1 MKQIPSKLPDDV
13 ELLKKMLLEQQAKLG
28 RQLAQ
33 KDKRIAKLETLNQQL
48 TDRVQR
54 FEEVLNLAQH
64 KRFSPSS
71 ETYEGDGQVF
81 NEAEQVIETEPE
93 QVPDADAPA
102 FETTVET
109 PPKAAA
115 KPRRP
120 RIAPEL
126 PRIEIVHDIDN
137 KTCTCCGNPLHR
149 MGEEIS
155 EQVEFIPA
163 QIRVIK
169 HIRPKYSCR
178 ACEREGTQ
186 VSIQIADVPD
196 SIIPKSMATPSL
208 LAQIISNK
216 MHYGL
221 PLYRQEKMF
230 AEAGIELS
238 RQTMSRW
245 LIICADKLQSLMLL
259 MKAELLKQPVLW
271 ADETPLDVLEVD
283 KSTCYMWVY
292 GSGVEG
298 SNGPKLVMFD
308 YQDGRS
314 GQHAVQFLEGYNG
327 YLQVDGYAGYE
338 QTSATLAACWAH
350 ARRKFIEAQQAQG
363 KGKTGKADWALNQ
376 IQKLYALESKLK
388 TQSFEVKQQQRQ
400 LVAAPLLQQLWDWL
414 EKSKDTIP
422 KESLVGKAISYT
434 QNQWPKL
441 IRYLEDG
448 RLNIDNNRA
457 ERAVKPFVIGRK
469 AWLFANTRA
478 GAKGSA
484 TLYSM
489 VETAK
494 INGLEPYKYLTELFE
509 KLPTVNTPEALAKL
523 LPY

>member
-1 MKQIPSKLPDDV
+1 MKKTPAELPDDV
-13 ELLKKMLLEQQAKLG
+13 ETLKRMLLE
-28 RQLAQ
+28 R
-33 KDKRIAKLETLNQQL
+33 DKRIAKLETLTQKL
-48 TDRVQR
+48 TERVLR

-81 NEAEQVIETEPE
+81 NEAEHVVETVPE
-93 QVPDADAPA
+93 ELAEADVPVPDSATEKPA
-102 FETTVET
+102 
-109 PPKAAA
+109 KALA

-126 PRIEIVHDIDN
+126 PRIEVLHDIDN
-137 KTCTCCGNPLHR
+137 KTCSCCGNELHR
-149 MGEEIS
+149 MGEEVS

-163 QIRVIK
+163 EIRVIK
-169 HIRPKYSCR
+169 HVRPKYSCR
-178 ACEREGTQ
+178 ACEREGTS
-186 VSIQIADVPD
+186 VAIHIADVPP

-208 LAQIISNK
+208 LAQIVSNK

-245 LIICADKLQSLMLL
+245 LIACADKLQSLMLL

-271 ADETPLDVLEVD
+271 ADETTLDVLDVD

-292 GSGVEG
+292 GCGMESSV
-298 SNGPKLVMFD
+298 GPKLVLFD

-314 GQHAVQFLEGYNG
+314 GQHAVQFLEGYSG

-338 QTSATLAACWAH
+338 QTSATLAGCWAH

-363 KGKTGKADWALNQ
+363 KGKTGKADWALNH

-388 TQSFEVKQQQRQ
+388 HQSFEVKQQQRQ
-400 LVAAPLLQQLWDWL
+400 QVAAPLLKQLWDWL
-414 EKSKDTIP
+414 EKSKDTVP
-422 KESLVGKAISYT
+422 KESAVGKAIYYS

-469 AWLFANTRA
+469 AWLFANTKT
-478 GAKGSA
+478 GATASA

-509 KLPTVNTPEALAKL
+509 KLPTANTPEALAKL

>member
-1 MKQIPSKLPDDV
+1 
-13 ELLKKMLLEQQAKLG
+13 
-28 RQLAQ
+28 
-33 KDKRIAKLETLNQQL
+33 
-48 TDRVQR
+48 
-54 FEEVLNLAQH
+54 
-64 KRFSPSS
+64 
-71 ETYEGDGQVF
+71 
-81 NEAEQVIETEPE
+81 
-93 QVPDADAPA
+93 
-102 FETTVET
+102 
-109 PPKAAA
+109 
-115 KPRRP
+115 
-120 RIAPEL
+120 
-126 PRIEIVHDIDN
+126 
-137 KTCTCCGNPLHR
+137 
-149 MGEEIS
+149 
-155 EQVEFIPA
+155 
-163 QIRVIK
+163 
-169 HIRPKYSCR
+169 
-178 ACEREGTQ
+178 
-186 VSIQIADVPD
+186 
-196 SIIPKSMATPSL
+196 
-208 LAQIISNK
+208 

-230 AEAGIELS
+230 NEAGIELS

-245 LIICADKLQSLMLL
+245 LITCADKLQSLMLL
-259 MKAELLKQPVLW
+259 IKAELLKQPVLW
-271 ADETPLDVLEVD
+271 ADETTLDVLEVD

-292 GSGVEG
+292 GCGVEG
-298 SNGPKLVMFD
+298 SNGPKLVLFD

-338 QTSATLAACWAH
+338 QTSATLAGCWAH

-400 LVAAPLLQQLWDWL
+400 IVAAPLLQQLWDWL
-414 EKSKDTIP
+414 EKSKDTTP

-469 AWLFANTRA
+469 VWLFANTRS
-478 GAKGSA
+478 GATGSA
-484 TLYSM
+484 ALYSM

-494 INGLEPYKYLTELFE
+494 INGLEPYTYLTELFE
-509 KLPTVNTPEALAKL
+509 KLP
-523 LPY
+523 

>member
-1 MKQIPSKLPDDV
+1 MKKTPAELPDDV
-13 ELLKKMLLEQQAKLG
+13 ETLKRMLLE
-28 RQLAQ
+28 R
-33 KDKRIAKLETLNQQL
+33 DKRIAKLETLTQQL
-48 TDRVQR
+48 TERVQR
-54 FEEVLNLAQH
+54 FEEVLNIAQH
-64 KRFSPSS
+64 QRFSPSS

-81 NEAEQVIETEPE
+81 NEAEQVLETEPE
-93 QVPDADAPA
+93 EVVEADAPA
-102 FETTVET
+102 PQTTTEK
-109 PPKAAA
+109 PAKAPA

-126 PRIEIVHDIDN
+126 PRTEVLHDIDN
-137 KTCTCCGNPLHR
+137 KTCSCCGNALHR
-149 MGEEIS
+149 MGEEVS

-169 HIRPKYSCR
+169 HVRPKYSCR

-196 SIIPKSMATPSL
+196 TIIPKSMATPSL
-208 LAQIISNK
+208 LAQIVSNK

-245 LIICADKLQSLMLL
+245 LITCADKLQSLMLL

-271 ADETPLDVLEVD
+271 ADETTLDVLNVD

-292 GSGVEG
+292 GCGVE
-298 SNGPKLVMFD
+298 SSTGPKLVLFD

-314 GQHAVQFLEGYNG
+314 GQHAVKFLEGYSG
-327 YLQVDGYAGYE
+327 YLQVDGYPGYE
-338 QTSATLAACWAH
+338 QTSATLAGCWAH

-388 TQSFEVKQQQRQ
+388 TQTFEVKQQQRQ
-400 LVAAPLLQQLWDWL
+400 QLAAPLLKQMWDWL
-414 EKSKDTIP
+414 EKSKETVP
-422 KESLVGKAISYT
+422 ENSAVGKAIYYA

-469 AWLFANTRA
+469 AWLFANTRT
-478 GAKGSA
+478 GATASA

-509 KLPTVNTPEALAKL
+509 KLPTADTPEALATL

>member
-1 MKQIPSKLPDDV
+1 MKKTPAELPDDV
-13 ELLKKMLLEQQAKLG
+13 ETLKRMLLE
-28 RQLAQ
+28 R
-33 KDKRIAKLETLNQQL
+33 DKRIAKLETLTQKL
-48 TDRVQR
+48 TERVQR

-81 NEAEQVIETEPE
+81 NEAEQVLETVPE
-93 QVPDADAPA
+93 EVVEEDAPA
-102 FETTVET
+102 PETTTEK
-109 PPKAAA
+109 PAKAPA

-126 PRIEIVHDIDN
+126 PRMEVLHDIDN
-137 KTCTCCGNPLHR
+137 KICTCCGNKLHR
-149 MGEEIS
+149 MGEEVS

-169 HIRPKYSCR
+169 HVRPKYSCR
-178 ACEREGTQ
+178 ACEREGIQ

-196 SIIPKSMATPSL
+196 TIIPKSMATPSL
-208 LAQIISNK
+208 LAQIVSNK

-245 LIICADKLQSLMLL
+245 LITCADKLQSLMLL
-259 MKAELLKQPVLW
+259 MKAELLQQPVLW
-271 ADETPLDVLEVD
+271 ADETTLDVLEVD

-292 GSGVEG
+292 GCGVEG
-298 SNGPKLVMFD
+298 SNGPKLVLFD

-314 GQHAVQFLEGYNG
+314 GAHAVQFLEGYTG

-338 QTSATLAACWAH
+338 QTSATLAGCWAH

-363 KGKTGKADWALNQ
+363 KGKTGKADWAINQ

-388 TQSFEVKQQQRQ
+388 TQTFEVKQQQRQ
-400 LVAAPLLQQLWDWL
+400 QVAALLLKQLWDWL

-422 KESLVGKAISYT
+422 KESLVGKAVILPFLT
-434 QNQWPKL
+434 
-441 IRYLEDG
+441 E
-448 RLNIDNNRA
+448 
-457 ERAVKPFVIGRK
+457 VKSRVH
-469 AWLFANTRA
+469 AA
-478 GAKGSA
+478 
-484 TLYSM
+484 
-489 VETAK
+489 
-494 INGLEPYKYLTELFE
+494 INGGFPPL
-509 KLPTVNTPEALAKL
+509 ALCGRS
-523 LPY
+523 

>member
-1 MKQIPSKLPDDV
+1 MKKTPAQLPDDV
-13 ELLKKMLLEQQAKLG
+13 ETLKRMLLE
-28 RQLAQ
+28 R
-33 KDKRIAKLETLNQQL
+33 DKRIAKLETLTQKL
-48 TDRVQR
+48 TERVQR
-54 FEEVLNLAQH
+54 FEEVLNIAQH
-64 KRFSPSS
+64 QRFSPSS

-81 NEAEQVIETEPE
+81 NEAEQLAETEPE
-93 QVPDADAPA
+93 EPAEEDASTLEATADKPAKAP
-102 FETTVET
+102 T
-109 PPKAAA
+109 

-126 PRIEIVHDIDN
+126 PRIEVLHDIDN
-137 KTCTCCGNPLHR
+137 KTCTCCGNELHR
-149 MGEEIS
+149 MGEEVS

-163 QIRVIK
+163 EIRVIK
-169 HIRPKYSCR
+169 HVRPKYSCR

-186 VSIQIADVPD
+186 VSVQIADVPD
-196 SIIPKSMATPSL
+196 TIIPKSMATPSL
-208 LAQIISNK
+208 LAQIVSNK

-245 LIICADKLQSLMLL
+245 LITCADKLQHLMLL
-259 MKAELLKQPVLW
+259 MKAELLQQPVLW
-271 ADETPLDVLEVD
+271 ADETTLDVLNVD

-292 GSGVEG
+292 GCGVEG
-298 SNGPKLVMFD
+298 STGPKLVLFD

-314 GQHAVQFLEGYNG
+314 GQHAVKFLEGYSG

-338 QTSATLAACWAH
+338 QTSATLAGCWAH

-388 TQSFEVKQQQRQ
+388 TQTFEVKQQQRQ
-400 LVAAPLLQQLWDWL
+400 QLAAPLLKQLWDWL
-414 EKSKDTIP
+414 EKSKETVP
-422 KESLVGKAISYT
+422 KESAVGKAIYYA

-469 AWLFANTRA
+469 AWLFANTKT
-478 GAKGSA
+478 GATASA

-509 KLPTVNTPEALAKL
+509 KLPTADTPEALATL

>member
-1 MKQIPSKLPDDV
+1 MKKTPAQLPDDV
-13 ELLKKMLLEQQAKLG
+13 ELLKKMLLEQQAKSE

-48 TDRVQR
+48 TERVQR
-54 FEEVLNLAQH
+54 FEEVLNIAQH
-64 KRFSPSS
+64 QRFSPSS

-81 NEAEQVIETEPE
+81 NEAEQLVEAEPE
-93 QVPDADAPA
+93 AASDDDNPVPEAASDKPTQAP
-102 FETTVET
+102 
-109 PPKAAA
+109 A

-120 RIAPEL
+120 RIASEL
-126 PRIEIVHDIDN
+126 PRTEVLHDIDN
-137 KTCTCCGNPLHR
+137 KTCSCCGNPLHR
-149 MGEEIS
+149 MGEEVS

-169 HIRPKYSCR
+169 HVRPKYSCR
-178 ACEREGTQ
+178 TCEREGTS
-186 VSIQIADVPD
+186 VAIHIADVPQ

-208 LAQIISNK
+208 LAQIVSNK

-238 RQTMSRW
+238 QQTMSRW
-245 LIICADKLQSLMLL
+245 LITCADKLQSLMLL

-271 ADETPLDVLEVD
+271 ADETTLDVLNVD

-292 GSGVEG
+292 GCGVE
-298 SNGPKLVMFD
+298 SSTGPKLVLFD

-314 GQHAVQFLEGYNG
+314 GQHAVTFLEGYNG
-327 YLQVDGYAGYE
+327 YLQVDGYPGYE
-338 QTSATLAACWAH
+338 QTSATLAGCWAH

-388 TQSFEVKQQQRQ
+388 TQTFEVKQQQRQ
-400 LVAAPLLQQLWDWL
+400 QLAAPLLKQLWDWL
-414 EKSKDTIP
+414 EKSKDTVP
-422 KESLVGKAISYT
+422 KESSVGKAIYYS

-441 IRYLEDG
+441 IRYLDDG

-469 AWLFANTRA
+469 AWLFANTRT
-478 GAKGSA
+478 GATASA

-509 KLPTVNTPEALAKL
+509 QLPTANTPEALAKL